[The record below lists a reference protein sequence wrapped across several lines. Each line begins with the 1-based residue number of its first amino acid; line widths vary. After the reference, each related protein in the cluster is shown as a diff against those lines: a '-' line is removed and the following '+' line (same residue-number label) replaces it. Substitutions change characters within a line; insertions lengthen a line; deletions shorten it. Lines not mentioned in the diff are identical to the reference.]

1 MPHKIIQFVTEAVVW
16 RCSVKK
22 VFLEGIKFQAI
33 LLKKRLAQVFSCEF
47 CEISK
52 NTIFYRT
59 LPVAVSVVRRNT
71 KHKKM
76 KTRESKKRKIEKKV
90 REIGRVSCVS

>member
-1 MPHKIIQFVTEAVVW
+1 MPHKIVQFVTEAVVW

-71 KHKKM
+71 KHKKDEN
-76 KTRESKKRKIEKKV
+76 TRIEKKKN
-90 REIGRVSCVS
+90 